1 MNKAQLVEL
10 FRVYEKGLAAK
21 ARKMLLFQDWRNF
34 NK

>member
-21 ARKMLLFQDWRNF
+21 ARKMLLFQDFINF
-34 NK
+34 KK